1 MQFLLLY
8 DTCSLLCYVWRWT
21 VNVTLFIV
29 CYSVQ
34 KYRTGQS
41 LPGIRQPSVSAWLH
55 SPLQWYGVA
64 SLQSSRERCRGGHQP
79 TWAGLWEEEW
89 GCVSGRHA
97 SSAYITHESCTFKS
111 CWHSSTEWNFFCCF
125 FRMPTTV
132 KMKLRYDSWM
142 QCTALQEWLEKM
154 WQQRLIFLP
163 IKQPVTLE
171 VYEFPSKI
179 EINKSLNF

>member
-1 MQFLLLY
+1 MSSETSQSSLFIYNLQILSLFIESRHLHAWMQFLLLY
-8 DTCSLLCYVWRWT
+8 DTCSLLCYVRRLT

-41 LPGIRQPSVSAWLH
+41 LPGIGQPSVSAWLH

-89 GCVSGRHA
+89 GCVSGRHVF
-97 SSAYITHESCTFKS
+97 SAYITHESCTFKS

-125 FRMPTTV
+125 
-132 KMKLRYDSWM
+132 LG
-142 QCTALQEWLEKM
+142 CLLQ
-154 WQQRLIFLP
+154 
-163 IKQPVTLE
+163 
-171 VYEFPSKI
+171 
-179 EINKSLNF
+179 